1 MNELAAP
8 PLDARTLDRL
18 YGEANAAQWG
28 VSRDTFARALDRGV
42 RRAFTGALPQPLQ
55 LERHFD
61 GLHLKDL
68 TLACACADGHE
79 AAWDHFVREYRPV
92 LFRAA
97 SAIDG
102 TGGARDL
109 ADSLHAELFGLTT
122 KDGERRSLFAYFHGR
137 SSLATWLRAV
147 LAQRHV
153 DRARRSWRDAPLP
166 DDDSSAAL
174 HASAEP
180 PAPDRGRFVA
190 LIRVALAA
198 AVARLAPR
206 ERLRLACYYGQ
217 SLTLAEI
224 GRALGEH
231 EATVS
236 RQLAKTRKVIRQDV
250 ERQLREGPGEGP
262 GEGLRESL
270 RAGRGLSEEAV
281 AECFASVAGDPGPL
295 DLADLL
301 EPAVGKNPSPDRSR

>member
-1 MNELAAP
+1 MNEMAAP
-8 PLDARTLDRL
+8 LIAAPMMDRL
-18 YGEANAAQWG
+18 YGEADTAQWG
-28 VSRDTFARALDRGV
+28 VSRDTFARAIERGV
-42 RRAFTGALPQPLQ
+42 RRAFAGEPPQPAQ
-55 LERHFD
+55 LERHLD

-68 TLACACADGHE
+68 ALACACADGHE

-97 SAIDG
+97 SVIDA

-166 DDDSSAAL
+166 DEDSSAAL
-174 HASAEP
+174 RASSEP
-180 PAPDRGRFVA
+180 PAPDRGRFVV
-190 LIRVALAA
+190 LIRVALAH

-206 ERLRLACYYGQ
+206 ERLRLACYYAQ

-236 RQLAKTRKVIRQDV
+236 RQLARTRKAIRQDV
-250 ERQLREGPGEGP
+250 ERQLRDGVGGNV
-262 GEGLRESL
+262 GGNK
-270 RAGRGLSEEAV
+270 GLSEAAV

-301 EPAVGKNPSPDRSR
+301 EPAVGKNPGPDRSK